1 MVAELR
7 GKSAP
12 PARTLAP
19 SLPSACW
26 NQAELY
32 LRGMMETTN
41 CVQSMK
47 KFRDS
52 TISDRKRL
60 FPFRTTVS
68 DIGVGFFKTS
78 RAIPSFFFP
87 SRCYAACGCPSSL
100 SSLKPC
106 SVSRQPPLSQAGG
119 PPTHPRHRLPSLAPR
134 PPSSGHSRRG
144 RGAGSRWGKKRRG
157 KGPLRRV
164 AARGRVSLAA
174 PQPEGREGSP
184 VTHAVAGTPR
194 APRAC
199 RRGRGGRRGT
209 PTLAW
214 RRSAPQ
220 PPPPPRPTLG
230 AVPAET
236 PPPQP
241 PGAHWRVL
249 HPVSTRGSVSRCW
262 AAAAAIL

>member
-1 MVAELR
+1 
-7 GKSAP
+7 
-12 PARTLAP
+12 
-19 SLPSACW
+19 
-26 NQAELY
+26 
-32 LRGMMETTN
+32 METTN

-144 RGAGSRWGKKRRG
+144 RGPAAAGASRGEGREGRCAEWQRGAGSRWRPRSPRGG
-157 KGPLRRV
+157 KGPPSPTRWPVPHALRAR
-164 AARGRVSLAA
+164 AAGDGAGGAGRRPS
-174 PQPEGREGSP
+174 
-184 VTHAVAGTPR
+184 
-194 APRAC
+194 
-199 RRGRGGRRGT
+199 RGGE
-209 PTLAW
+209 A
-214 RRSAPQ
+214 RRSPL
-220 PPPPPRPTLG
+220 PPPRPTLG

-236 PPPQP
+236 PPLPQP
-241 PGAHWRVL
+241 PRAHWRVL